1 MMSNIDFIPL
11 CSLDAVAD
19 GAIGT
24 GDLPDGRRVA
34 VYLVQGD
41 VYATDDRCTHGNSSL
56 IEDGCLDGHIVECG
70 MHLGTF
76 DVRTGEAVG
85 PPCTRAL
92 RTYPVEIRDGQVMLS
107 AAALAGELKA

>member
-1 MMSNIDFIPL
+1 MMSKIDFIAL
-11 CSLDAVAD
+11 CSLGAVAD
-19 GAIGT
+19 GGIGA

-34 VYLVQGD
+34 VYMVEGD

-56 IEDGCLDGHIVECG
+56 TEDGCLEGYIVECG

-76 DVRTGEAVG
+76 DVRTGAAVG
-85 PPCTRAL
+85 PPCTKAL